1 MDSLPDT
8 PAPRRHGL
16 ITPATLAGAFD
27 GAMRRFPVTMA
38 YAIYLS
44 LWAMVEIVT
53 DASEPQNLVMALW
66 YLGGIGVPLTLA
78 VKLWCEYLGRPER
91 VPMIVANLLLWA
103 DFVYVLCCGSALGN
117 AWTVGRGALATAL
130 GVGIVFI
137 PSRKP
142 MAWDFAKAQVSNL
155 VVAACFSVCF
165 AIATALIYAT
175 IGALFGV
182 WNHNLLACIDVL
194 GCGFVPCVIFL
205 SRILT
210 PAACREREGVS
221 PLSRFECGTAKFFV
235 LPIVAVYMTV
245 LYVYALRILFTW
257 ELPRGVVSL
266 SVTGLSAAVLV
277 LLFML
282 EGVRRANPSDTLAA
296 KASRLAPWLM
306 LPLLVL
312 MSVAVGYRIGE
323 YGLTAS
329 RLYVVTFNIWCYC
342 VFIYLGLSA
351 RRRLNGVA
359 LSFAVIFLAT
369 SILPWA
375 NYVNISNMMMRHSLR
390 TMLEKA
396 GFKDFPVSQAEFNK
410 IFEGLTMS
418 QRREIRSKIEYLDT
432 RDDHSLLDGLTDF
445 GYYRDGGLNYD
456 LDPYENDG
464 VVVDEVVDTE
474 ISETDVRLDATKR
487 PAPVPAGFSTV
498 KSEKYSQYPLTEF
511 PGGSLGIDVGDVSYI
526 LPVDSLASLGGDVV
540 FRAVTLRPAS
550 GNADTVFVANDI
562 EFSLVDDGAGHPRIA
577 NLRLAGYVMTR

>member
-1 MDSLPDT
+1 MESLPDT
-8 PAPRRHGL
+8 SPPRRHGL
-16 ITPATLAGAFD
+16 ITPATLVDAFD

-44 LWAMVEIVT
+44 LWAMVEIAT
-53 DASEPQNLVMALW
+53 DATEPRNLVMALW

-78 VKLWCEYLGRPER
+78 VKLWCEYLGSHER

-103 DFVYVLCCGSALGN
+103 DFVYVLCCGSALGG
-117 AWTVGRGALATAL
+117 AWTVGRGALVTAL
-130 GVGIVFI
+130 WVGIVFI

-142 MAWDFAKAQVSNL
+142 MAWDFAKAQVSNIIIS
-155 VVAACFSVCF
+155 VCFSVCF
-165 AIATALIYAT
+165 AIATALICAT
-175 IGALFGV
+175 IFALFGV
-182 WNHNLLACIDVL
+182 WNHKMLACIDVL

-210 PAACREREGVS
+210 PAACRECAGAS
-221 PLSRFECGTAKFFV
+221 GLTRFECGTAKFFV
-235 LPIVAVYMTV
+235 LPIVAVYMAV
-245 LYVYALRILFTW
+245 LYVYALRILFSW

-296 KASRLAPWLM
+296 KAARLAPWFM

-329 RLYVVTFNIWCYC
+329 RLYVLTFNIWCYC
-342 VFIYLGLSA
+342 VFLYLGLSDI
-351 RRRLNGVA
+351 RRLNGVA

-375 NYVNISNMMMRHSLR
+375 NYVNISNMMMRHSLKVA
-390 TMLEKA
+390 LENA
-396 GFKDFPVSQAEFNK
+396 GFNDFPVRQAEFNRV
-410 IFEGLTMS
+410 FENLTMS

-445 GYYRDGGLNYD
+445 GYYRNGGLNYD

-464 VVVDEVVDTE
+464 VVVEEVVDAE
-474 ISETDVRLDATKR
+474 IKETDVRLDATRR
-487 PAPVPAGFSTV
+487 PASVPAGFTAV
-498 KSEKYSQYPLTEF
+498 MSEKYSLYGVTEF
-511 PGGSLGIDVGDVSYI
+511 SGGSLRIEVRDVGYS
-526 LPVDSLASLGGDVV
+526 LPVDSLASLGDDDV
-540 FRAVTLRPAS
+540 FRAVTLWPAS

-562 EFSLVDDGAGHPRIA
+562 DFILIYDGAGHRKIS
-577 NLRLAGYVMTR
+577 NLHLAGYVMTK